1 LKKKYDIAQADIK
14 NLLTDEST
22 QQHDNNDIALT
33 EDALINFAKAHS
45 LAPPS
50 QLREK
55 ILGKLQH
62 FEYQKKAQQKLA
74 LDELPWLGADAN
86 WLEWQDAVD
95 GIAPPTHFKNIHLHT
110 IESNEKRELFVAWVK
125 EFVPEEVHHDV
136 VESFLILEGSCEC
149 HITNPM
155 GETRIVRLG
164 QGDFYTM
171 QTEETHD
178 IIITSLQPAK
188 AIIEWRK
195 LAA

>member
-1 LKKKYDIAQADIK
+1 LKNKHDIAPAEIK
-14 NLLTDEST
+14 NLLTDENEIRPNMLEV
-22 QQHDNNDIALT
+22 QQTEAALV
-33 EDALINFAKAHS
+33 NFAEAHS
-45 LAPPS
+45 VPAPS
-50 QLREK
+50 QLRAK
-55 ILGKLQH
+55 ILGKISE
-62 FEYQKKAQQKLA
+62 FETHKRTQAKLELSQLPA
-74 LDELPWLGADAN
+74 LDNAAN
-86 WLEWQDAVD
+86 WLAWQDAVA
-95 GIAPPTHFKNIHLHT
+95 GIEPPANFKNIHLHT

-149 HITNPM
+149 HITNQK

-164 QGDFYTM
+164 QGDFYSM
-171 QTEETHD
+171 EPEETHD

>member
-1 LKKKYDIAQADIK
+1 MKKKYDIAQADIK

-22 QQHDNNDIALT
+22 QQHDKNDIALT
-33 EDALINFAKAHS
+33 EEALINFAKAHS
-45 LAPPS
+45 LVPPS
-50 QLREK
+50 QLRDK

-62 FEYQKKAQQKLA
+62 FEHQKKAQQKLA

-86 WLEWQDAVD
+86 WLEWQAAVD
-95 GIAPPTHFKNIHLHT
+95 GIAPPSNFKNIHLHT

-136 VESFLILEGSCEC
+136 VESFLILEGNCEC

-164 QGDFYTM
+164 PGDFYSM
-171 QTEETHD
+171 QLEETHD

-195 LAA
+195 QAA